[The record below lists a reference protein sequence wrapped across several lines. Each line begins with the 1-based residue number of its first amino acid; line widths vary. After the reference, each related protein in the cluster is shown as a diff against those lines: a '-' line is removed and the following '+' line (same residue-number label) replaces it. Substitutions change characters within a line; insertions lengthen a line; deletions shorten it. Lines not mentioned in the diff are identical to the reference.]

1 MANVLNPEPESITL
15 NTTLEPTTLE
25 PATELEQPPFEST
38 SNPETAEVVEVPALD
53 ADAPTEPV
61 AKAVPVEAAPA
72 EEIAPEIVAQAEPV
86 VEAKAEPVVAAAAE
100 PVVEAKAEPV
110 VAAKA
115 EPVVEAKAEPVV
127 EAKAEPVVAAVA
139 ETAAEIQAAPEAAP
153 PATAAA
159 PVARAKAPE
168 HGLESM
174 DDFSAALA
182 AFEREQAAEAAAV
195 EAYGDKIVSGTVI
208 KQTEKHLVVDVGLK
222 SEGLVPLEQVLDHS
236 GAVRF
241 NPGDVIDVVIER
253 EEPEG
258 GYLVSFERAQRL
270 RIWDTIEKAA
280 NDKTPMTGTVISRVK
295 GGLTVDIGLKAF
307 LPGSQLEI
315 RPVRNLDGYLGQQIE
330 VRVIKLNKK
339 RGNVVVS
346 RKEILEEEQNAKRST
361 TLEHLGEGAILT
373 GTVKNLTDYG
383 AFVDLGGIDGLL
395 HITDMSWGRLTHPRD
410 LVNVGDEI
418 QVKVLKFDKDKQRV
432 SLGFK
437 QLTPDPWLD
446 ASERY
451 PVGAHVK
458 GRVLSVTDYG
468 AFVEL
473 EQGIEGL
480 VHLSEMTWSK
490 RLKHPSKLV
499 KPGDEVETVVLSVNP
514 ADRRISLGMKQ
525 LLENPWENLTEKY
538 PTGAVVEG
546 RVRNLTDFGAFIE
559 IEDGID
565 GLVHVSNLS
574 WTKRV
579 KHPSEIVKKG
589 EKVKAVVLGVEPAE
603 PASLAGHQAVA
614 ARRLGELLRLA
625 SGGRRGPRQGA
636 ADGAIWSLRRDRGG
650 CRGSLPHLRGR
661 RRRRIEAGDGPGARL
676 QDHQDQRRGE
686 EGGLEPARHRPGG
699 QPHTGRALQGGYS
712 QASGLQLHHH
722 ARRPDQLAQGRA
734 LSRFPFRHQCTTAAL
749 RGGRC
754 CLDFVFHSFSL
765 CPASTL
771 ASATP
776 GVSFQVKESSTMPRN
791 VDARIPYS
799 AEFQP

>member
-15 NTTLEPTTLE
+15 NTELETPTLET
-25 PATELEQPPFEST
+25 ATELEQPSFEST
-38 SNPETAEVVEVPALD
+38 SNTETAEVVAAVEPTALDADALTEPVIEAAPVEAAPVQATAEVAPTAEVVEVA
-53 ADAPTEPV
+53 APVETVEPIAEPV
-61 AKAVPVEAAPA
+61 PVVAPAEVAPQVEAAAEASEPAAFDHHA
-72 EEIAPEIVAQAEPV
+72 EE
-86 VEAKAEPVVAAAAE
+86 AALE
-100 PVVEAKAEPV
+100 S
-110 VAAKA
+110 
-115 EPVVEAKAEPVV
+115 
-127 EAKAEPVVAAVA
+127 
-139 ETAAEIQAAPEAAP
+139 
-153 PATAAA
+153 
-159 PVARAKAPE
+159 

-195 EAYGDKIVSGTVI
+195 EAYGDKVVSGTVI
-208 KQTEKHLVVDVGLK
+208 KATDKHLIVDVGLK
-222 SEGLVPLEQVLDHS
+222 SEGMVPLDQVVDHT
-236 GAVRF
+236 GAVKF
-241 NPGDVIDVVIER
+241 NAGDVIDVVIER

-258 GYLVSFERAQRL
+258 GYLVSYEKAQRL
-270 RIWDTIEKAA
+270 RVWDVIEKAA
-280 NDKTPMTGTVISRVK
+280 NDKTPVIGTVVSRVK

-315 RPVRNLDGYLGQQIE
+315 RPVRNLDGYLGTQIE

-361 TLEHLGEGAILT
+361 TLEQLGEGAVLT

-446 ASERY
+446 AAERY

-499 KPGDEVETVVLSVNP
+499 KPADEVETVVLSVNP

-525 LLENPWENLTEKY
+525 LLDNPWENLTERY
-538 PTGAVVEG
+538 PAGTVVEG

-589 EKVKAVVLGVEPAE
+589 EKVKAVVLGVEP
-603 PASLAGHQAVA
+603 QN
-614 ARRLGELLRLA
+614 RRLSLGIKQLQPDVWESFFASHRVGDIVHGKVLRTA
-625 SGGRRGPRQGA
+625 QFGA
-636 ADGAIWSLRRDRGG
+636 FVEIAEGVEGLCHIS
-650 CRGSLPHLRGR
+650 
-661 RRRRIEAGDGPGARL
+661 EAGD
-676 QDHQDQRRGE
+676 
-686 EGGLEPARHRPGG
+686 EGGGPSKLETGLEHDFKIIKINVEEKKVGLSLRAVSGHEASRAEG
-699 QPHTGRALQGGYS
+699 QDYKAEREP
-712 QASGLQLHHH
+712 
-722 ARRPDQLAQGRA
+722 
-734 LSRFPFRHQCTTAAL
+734 
-749 RGGRC
+749 RGGG
-754 CLDFVFHSFSL
+754 HKA
-765 CPASTL
+765 P
-771 ASATP
+771 
-776 GVSFQVKESSTMPRN
+776 VSSSTTTLGDLINWKSERE
-791 VDARIPYS
+791 S
-799 AEFQP
+799 

>member
-1 MANVLNPEPESITL
+1 MAKVVNPEPESITL
-15 NTTLEPTTLE
+15 NTELELPTLE
-25 PATELEQPPFEST
+25 PATEQEQPLPEST
-38 SNPETAEVVEVPALD
+38 STHETAEAVEAPALD
-53 ADAPTEPV
+53 ADAPTEPQAEAV
-61 AKAVPVEAAPA
+61 PVATDIPAQSESAAQAKPEIEAKAVVEAAPRAKAKAPQAKAKAPQAKEKTPQAKAKAPQAKVKVAPLA
-72 EEIAPEIVAQAEPV
+72 EAEAVPQAEAAPQAVAEQAVDATQPEAVVAPEP
-86 VEAKAEPVVAAAAE
+86 VAAA
-100 PVVEAKAEPV
+100 K
-110 VAAKA
+110 
-115 EPVVEAKAEPVV
+115 
-127 EAKAEPVVAAVA
+127 
-139 ETAAEIQAAPEAAP
+139 
-153 PATAAA
+153 
-159 PVARAKAPE
+159 AKAPAKAAARAE
-168 HGLESM
+168 HSLDSM
-174 DDFSAALA
+174 DDFSAALE

-208 KQTEKHLVVDVGLK
+208 KQTEKHLVIDVGLK
-222 SEGLVPLEQVLDHS
+222 SEGLVPLEQVLDHT
-236 GAVRF
+236 GAVKF
-241 NPGDVIDVVIER
+241 QPGDVIDVVIER

-258 GYLVSFERAQRL
+258 GYLASFERAQRL
-270 RIWDTIEKAA
+270 RVWDMIEKAA
-280 NDKTPMTGTVISRVK
+280 ADKTPIMGTVVDRVK
-295 GGLTVDIGLKAF
+295 GGVTVDIGMKAF

-346 RKEILEEEQNAKRST
+346 RKEILEEEQNAKRSQ
-361 TLEHLGEGAILT
+361 TLEQLGEGVVLT

-446 ASERY
+446 ATERY
-451 PVGAHVK
+451 PVGAHVH

-499 KPGDEVETVVLSVNP
+499 KPADEVETVVLSVNP

-538 PTGAVVEG
+538 PAGTIVEG

-589 EKVKAVVLGVEPAE
+589 EKVKAVVLGVEP
-603 PASLAGHQAVA
+603 QN
-614 ARRLGELLRLA
+614 RRLSLGIKQLQPDVWESFFATHHVGEMVHGKVLRTA
-625 SGGRRGPRQGA
+625 QFGA
-636 ADGAIWSLRRDRGG
+636 FVEIAEGVEGLCHIS
-650 CRGSLPHLRGR
+650 
-661 RRRRIEAGDGPGARL
+661 EAGDDAGSKL
-676 QDHQDQRRGE
+676 E
-686 EGGLEPARHRPGG
+686 TGLEHEFKIIKINVEEKKVGLSLRAAG
-699 QPHTGRALQGGYS
+699 QEGSRS
-712 QASGLQLHHH
+712 QVESYK
-722 ARRPDQLAQGRA
+722 
-734 LSRFPFRHQCTTAAL
+734 
-749 RGGRC
+749 
-754 CLDFVFHSFSL
+754 
-765 CPASTL
+765 
-771 ASATP
+771 
-776 GVSFQVKESSTMPRN
+776 KESHKAPVSSSTTTLGDLIN
-791 VDARIPYS
+791 WKS
-799 AEFQP
+799 EKSEQ

>member
-15 NTTLEPTTLE
+15 NTEMELPTLD
-25 PATELEQPPFEST
+25 PATELESLPRVDQSSPEST
-38 SNPETAEVVEVPALD
+38 SNTETAEAVSAVEPTALD
-53 ADAPTEPV
+53 ADALTES
-61 AKAVPVEAAPA
+61 AVEAAHAPA
-72 EEIAPEIVAQAEPV
+72 AEAVKV
-86 VEAKAEPVVAAAAE
+86 VEAPAPKAQVTVPAIDAE
-100 PVVEAKAEPV
+100 AD
-110 VAAKA
+110 
-115 EPVVEAKAEPVV
+115 
-127 EAKAEPVVAAVA
+127 
-139 ETAAEIQAAPEAAP
+139 ETAQEVHGQDSHGQDA
-153 PATAAA
+153 
-159 PVARAKAPE
+159 
-168 HGLESM
+168 HGLDGM

-195 EAYGDKIVSGTVI
+195 EAYGDKVVSGTVI
-208 KQTEKHLVVDVGLK
+208 KHTDKHLIVDVGLK
-222 SEGLVPLEQVLDHS
+222 SEGMVPLEQVVDHT
-236 GAVRF
+236 GAVKF
-241 NPGDVIDVVIER
+241 NAGDVIDVVIER

-258 GYLVSFERAQRL
+258 GYLVSYEKAQRM
-270 RIWDTIEKAA
+270 RVWDVIEKAA
-280 NDKTPMTGTVISRVK
+280 NEKTPVIGTVVSRVK

-361 TLEHLGEGAILT
+361 TLEQLGEGAVLT

-446 ASERY
+446 ATERY

-525 LLENPWENLTEKY
+525 LMDNPWENLTERY
-538 PTGAVVEG
+538 PAGTVVEG

-589 EKVKAVVLGVEPAE
+589 EKVKAVVLGVEP
-603 PASLAGHQAVA
+603 QN
-614 ARRLGELLRLA
+614 RRLSLGIKQLQPDVWESFFASHRVGDIVHGKVLRTA
-625 SGGRRGPRQGA
+625 QFGA
-636 ADGAIWSLRRDRGG
+636 FVEIAEGVEGLCHIS
-650 CRGSLPHLRGR
+650 
-661 RRRRIEAGDGPGARL
+661 EAGD
-676 QDHQDQRRGE
+676 
-686 EGGLEPARHRPGG
+686 EGGGPSKLE
-699 QPHTGRALQGGYS
+699 TGLEHDFKIIKINVEEKKVGLSLRAVSGHE
-712 QASGLQLHHH
+712 AS
-722 ARRPDQLAQGRA
+722 RA
-734 LSRFPFRHQCTTAAL
+734 EVQDYKAEREP
-749 RGGRC
+749 RGGS
-754 CLDFVFHSFSL
+754 HK
-765 CPASTL
+765 
-771 ASATP
+771 TP
-776 GVSFQVKESSTMPRN
+776 VSSSTTTLGDLINWKSER
-791 VDARIPYS
+791 
-799 AEFQP
+799 